1 MEEYMLSRLGVEIA
15 SVGTIIAFCAA
26 FCIIMF
32 FAYIGI
38 RNVRVKKMWK
48 KYNLHDQRI
57 LLRNGKRYQGK
68 FVGSKTLPIESDKK
82 YKAQIG
88 FVEYVDENGKTWT
101 ARTSTFTKDIDSGNV
116 KKLKRMKSIPILA
129 YKNLCH
135 FDIGLDPTDA
145 ESTIFIDPLGFGIA
159 KEFAKAFMLPKPP
172 KYHPKDEYPL
182 QDD

>member
-1 MEEYMLSRLGVEIA
+1 MISRLGAKVADIG
-15 SVGTIIAFCAA
+15 VLIAFVVA
-26 FCIIMF
+26 FGIAMF
-32 FAYIGI
+32 FVYIAFY
-38 RNVRVKKMWK
+38 NVRVKKLWK

-57 LLRNGKRYQGK
+57 LVRNGKRYYGK

-88 FVEYVDENGKTWT
+88 FVEYTDENGKTWT

-116 KKLKRMKSIPILA
+116 KKLKRMKKIPILA

-135 FDIGLDPTDA
+135 FDIGLDPTDD
-145 ESTIFIDPLGFGIA
+145 ESTIFVDPLGFGIA
-159 KEFAKAFMLPKPP
+159 KEFAKALMLPKPP

-182 QDD
+182 QED